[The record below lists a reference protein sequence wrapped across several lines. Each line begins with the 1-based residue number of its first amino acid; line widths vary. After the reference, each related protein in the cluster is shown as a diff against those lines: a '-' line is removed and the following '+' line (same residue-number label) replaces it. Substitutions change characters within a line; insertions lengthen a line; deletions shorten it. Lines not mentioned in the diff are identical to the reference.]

1 VKRIGLI
8 VNPIAGMGGRVGLK
22 GTDGADILA
31 KARQMGARPEANDK
45 TKLALSGLQSPDA
58 VFIAAPGAMGADT
71 LQALGLEHEVLAM
84 SLGDETTP
92 ADTTKAL
99 ELMLEKELDL
109 VVFSGGDGTARQ
121 VAEVIGDKGLPAIG
135 IPAGVKIHSSVYAMR
150 PAAAGEMIARFIAA
164 DEVETMLAEVMDI
177 DEELFRE
184 DVVSAKLYG
193 YLTIPSFEEFQ
204 RSKASGGET
213 DRDTSYAIA
222 ETVIDNMDPDVFY
235 LVGPGSTT
243 VPIME
248 LLEQPYTL
256 LGFDVVK
263 DGRLIHKDANE
274 EVLLDI
280 KQQGPIKLILSVIG
294 GQGYLLG
301 RGNQQL
307 SPAVLK
313 GLDKT
318 DFIVVASNDKIRLL
332 EGRPLLLDSG
342 SPEIDA
348 LLRGYHR
355 LVVGPDR
362 YYVYPA
368 E

>member
-1 VKRIGLI
+1 MKRIGLI

-22 GTDGADILA
+22 GTDGADILE
-31 KARQMGARPEANDK
+31 KARQMGATPQANEK
-45 TKLALSGLQSPDA
+45 TKIALSHLKDLDA
-58 VFIAAPGAMGADT
+58 LFIAAPGAMGADSLKEMGFNT
-71 LQALGLEHEVLAM
+71 EVLDM
-84 SLGDETTP
+84 VIGEETTP

-99 ELMLEKELDL
+99 ELMLEKDVDL
-109 VVFSGGDGTARQ
+109 IVFAGGDGTARQ
-121 VAEVIGDKGLPAIG
+121 VAQVIGDKDLPAIG
-135 IPAGVKIHSSVYAMR
+135 IPAGVKIHSSVYAIR
-150 PAAAGEMIARFIAA
+150 PAAAGEMVARFVAS

-177 DEELFRE
+177 DEELFRD

-204 RSKASGGET
+204 RSKSSGTES

-222 ETVIDNMDPDVFY
+222 ETVIDNMDPDVYYF
-235 LVGPGSTT
+235 VGPGSTT

-248 LLEQPYTL
+248 LLELPHTL
-256 LGFDVVK
+256 LGFDVIK
-263 DGRLIHKDANE
+263 DDKLIFKDANE
-274 EVLLDI
+274 EKLLEA
-280 KQQGPIKLILSVIG
+280 KALGPVNVILSVIG

-307 SPAVLK
+307 SPAVLE
-313 GLDKT
+313 GLDKK
-318 DFIVVASNDKIRLL
+318 DIIIVASNDKIRLL
-332 EGRPLLLDSG
+332 EGRPLQVDSG
-342 SPEIDA
+342 SPEIDE